1 MEQNSILDE
10 IQELNLSYLLLVQR
24 LLNDDRAIAMFRL
37 KIDEPMADLLLSLS
51 IKELSQLSR
60 MNQLIS
66 RPNFDNAA
74 QLETLLRNQR
84 GQGLTQ
90 THLAMFMASPVL
102 AS

>member
-1 MEQNSILDE
+1 MERDSILDE

-24 LLNDDRAIAMFRL
+24 LLSEDRAIAMFRL
-37 KIDEPMADLLLSLS
+37 KIDEPMADLLSSLS
-51 IKELSQLSR
+51 IKEISQLSR
-60 MNQLIS
+60 MNQLVS
-66 RPNFDNAA
+66 RPSFEDAA

-102 AS
+102 SS